1 MQAGHQH
8 DAHDARD
15 LMPVALEVIPDN
27 QQILP
32 GVAEENGAVCC
43 IRNNSAAAAAA
54 VAAQYHNFSRGGAS
68 ASLDTS
74 KRPLP
79 PLPSRQLQRPQRRYA
94 YAVDHAATLPSS
106 ATPADAISCVPSEYV

>member
-1 MQAGHQH
+1 
-8 DAHDARD
+8 
-15 LMPVALEVIPDN
+15 MPVALEVIPDN

-32 GVAEENGAVCC
+32 GVAEENGAICC
-43 IRNNSAAAAAA
+43 ISNGGVAAAATAG
-54 VAAQYHNFSRGGAS
+54 AQYHHFSRGGAS

-106 ATPADAISCVPSEYV
+106 AAPSDAINCVPSEYV

>member
-1 MQAGHQH
+1 MGHH
-8 DAHDARD
+8 LDARDARD
-15 LMPVALEVIPDN
+15 LMPVALEVVPDN

-32 GVAEENGAVCC
+32 GVAEENGVVCC
-43 IRNNSAAAAAA
+43 VRNNGVAS
-54 VAAQYHNFSRGGAS
+54 VAAHYHTHHAHFSRGGAS

-94 YAVDHAATLPSS
+94 YAVDHAATLPAS
-106 ATPADAISCVPSEYV
+106 AAPSDAINCVPSEYV